1 MTGGT
6 LLTTVNVLWT
16 LLELL
21 QLSFA
26 VKVTSITPQKDVMMA
41 GEGAL
46 SDRVITPHPASVA
59 VKAARCALSHVVYCA
74 MAVEH
79 GAIPFC
85 RLLAMTGGVTSVVT
99 VIVCINVARFPKSS
113 SATQVRVMVPP
124 EQIAGLPVCV

>member
-1 MTGGT
+1 MTGAT
-6 LLTTVNVLWT
+6 VFTTVNVLWT

-46 SDRVITPHPASVA
+46 SERVMTPQPASVA
-59 VKAARCALSHVVYCA
+59 ENAALCALSHVVYCA

-85 RLLAMTGGVTSVVT
+85 RLLAITGGVTSGVT
-99 VIVCINVARFPKSS
+99 VMVCINVARLPKSS

-124 EQIAGLPVCV
+124 VQSGALLV